1 MKFALTCDVKS
12 SIQLADEVVVKH
24 GDREY
29 SFIPDST
36 NTLHRVKVGADVD
49 RPERFTF
56 SSLQHPTFGPT
67 IAMGSDSEIYEA
79 LTHEL
84 QELESLLAFS
94 YNLNR
99 IYWEHPREERI
110 AERPEER
117 GFEFHLVPEL
127 KEARV
132 PITEGELTS
141 LLNNKELLS
150 PLTVVKSF
158 WREARNSYNASRYI
172 SAFVNSFFILE
183 GLYANGKFGKKEICR
198 QFLACPPFVDSITRL
213 FAMVQQEC
221 PAHLDNLSKV
231 RERGGKTL
239 DVEEFTT
246 LLVETRAD
254 LSHFIFRDLSKR
266 ARLFEES
273 YWSISFLC
281 LRLATILIEHESDL
295 LFQKREILRDST
307 T

>member
-1 MKFALTCDVKS
+1 MRFALICDVES
-12 SIQLADEVVVKH
+12 SIQLADEVVVKL

-29 SFIPDST
+29 SFIPDAT
-36 NTLHRVKVGADVD
+36 NTLHRIKVTADVA
-49 RPERFTF
+49 RPEYFTF
-56 SSLQHPTFGPT
+56 SSLQHPTLGAT
-67 IAMGSDSEIYEA
+67 IAIGSDGQLYEA

-99 IYWEHPREERI
+99 IHWEHAREERI

-117 GFEFHLVPEL
+117 GFGFQLVPEY
-127 KEARV
+127 KEARI
-132 PITEGELTS
+132 PITRGELTS
-141 LLNNKELLS
+141 LLNNKKLLS
-150 PLTVVKSF
+150 PLAVVKSF

-221 PAHLDNLSKV
+221 PEHLHKLSKGL
-231 RERGGKTL
+231 EQSGKTL
-239 DVEEFTT
+239 DVKEFAE
-246 LLVETRAD
+246 LLVATRAD
-254 LSHFIFRDLSKR
+254 LSHFVSRDLRKR
-266 ARLFEES
+266 ARLSEES

-281 LRLATILIEHESDL
+281 LKLATILIEHQSDL
-295 LFQKREILRDST
+295 LVQGEQNDT
-307 T
+307 TT